1 MRTSSVVVRLFV
13 IMTLVFII
21 FVSIAFVIQIKSFEE
36 YYFNRKIQDIDTIY
50 DEFMAYYQDAQWNQ
64 TTLDQR
70 IKELENKKD
79 VKIALVDNHYTII
92 NDQKFKIY
100 ILSDEGQVYEVEL
113 NEIFTKEDYAN
124 LDIHTGD
131 KINVDGYFWG
141 NTFRKISLV
150 RLKINNQLIYDG
162 LDASLEGRIILD
174 HVSGS
179 VMRTKLPD
187 QDDLIFDTD
196 YSSVNIAVDKYYFNA
211 SSLDISDNS
220 FVYKD
225 VLSTH
230 EYIVKV
236 FPINQRN
243 TKSVFIMTNQQPIIE
258 ATEALRAFYPAL
270 VTGVF
275 VIGAMMMLFLTF
287 SISNPLYDIEQ
298 KAEKLV
304 QFDFTDYLEIKH
316 NDEIGSLS
324 KSLNQL
330 SYNLECSLKEL
341 NGAND
346 KLKLDMAKNR
356 EIEKVRKEFI
366 RNISHDFKTPL
377 GVIRAFAE
385 GLEDG
390 VLAEEDTSYY
400 TTIILEEVATLEA
413 LVNDMLELSKLQTGA
428 YQLEIEEFHMN
439 HMINSIIEK
448 NQRLADKKEILLS
461 FISTPYDMVFADYRK
476 LSRVIQNFVSN
487 AIQYSEEGR
496 AVLIQTEV
504 IERKIRFEIHNVC
517 DQLPQEDLKKIWD
530 KFYRMDEARTKSG
543 AGSGLGLAIAKEILE
558 QHRCEYGVA
567 NTSKGIVFYF
577 EMDKYVNHIV

>member
-1 MRTSSVVVRLFV
+1 
-13 IMTLVFII
+13 
-21 FVSIAFVIQIKSFEE
+21 
-36 YYFNRKIQDIDTIY
+36 
-50 DEFMAYYQDAQWNQ
+50 
-64 TTLDQR
+64 
-70 IKELENKKD
+70 
-79 VKIALVDNHYTII
+79 
-92 NDQKFKIY
+92 
-100 ILSDEGQVYEVEL
+100 
-113 NEIFTKEDYAN
+113 
-124 LDIHTGD
+124 
-131 KINVDGYFWG
+131 
-141 NTFRKISLV
+141 
-150 RLKINNQLIYDG
+150 
-162 LDASLEGRIILD
+162 
-174 HVSGS
+174 
-179 VMRTKLPD
+179 
-187 QDDLIFDTD
+187 
-196 YSSVNIAVDKYYFNA
+196 
-211 SSLDISDNS
+211 
-220 FVYKD
+220 
-225 VLSTH
+225 
-230 EYIVKV
+230 
-236 FPINQRN
+236 
-243 TKSVFIMTNQQPIIE
+243 
-258 ATEALRAFYPAL
+258 